1 MYMKPMNKNIE
12 YYLNL
17 PYTLELS
24 YDPEQAWFIAV
35 KELPGC
41 TSQGDTPDEA
51 VTMIKDAMQLW
62 IEDALEEGHPIPEPR
77 LDDDFSGKFNLRV
90 PVSLHRKL
98 SELAD
103 DQGVSLNTLC
113 VTMLSEAVGHHTDQR
128 MPFPVEKQA
137 SDQYKDFHAWPGLS
151 NGVRRSM
158 YAAGLYD
165 EAGKVDERLFTT
177 WFTEQLAIFQSAF
190 KEGYTRD
197 ALTDLERLAAIIQV
211 GKSISPSLGA
221 LESTLEILKMMVKQF
236 SQPAADP
243 IQQIRE
249 VLQQSFEPIKV
260 RMTSESRRSYSTVAS
275 KTESSLA
282 EQLFK
287 KE

>member
-1 MYMKPMNKNIE
+1 MNKNTE

-24 YDPEQAWFIAV
+24 YDPEHAWFIRV

-51 VTMIKDAMQLW
+51 VEMIKDAMQLW
-62 IEDALEEGHPIPEPR
+62 IQDALEEGSQIPEPR

-103 DQGVSLNTLC
+103 DQGVSLNTMC
-113 VTMLSEAVGHHTDQR
+113 VTMLSEAVGQHTEQKVAPPIEPQAKDQ
-128 MPFPVEKQA
+128 PV
-137 SDQYKDFHAWPGLS
+137 DFHPWPGLS
-151 NGVRRSM
+151 NGARRSM

-165 EAGKVDERLFTT
+165 EAGNVDEKLFTA
-177 WFTEQLAIFQSAF
+177 WLTEQLAIFQSAF
-190 KEGYTRD
+190 EEGYTRD
-197 ALTDLERLAAIIQV
+197 ALVDIENLIATVQV

-221 LESTLEILKMMVKQF
+221 MESMLQLIKMMVKQ
-236 SQPAADP
+236 STQPVADP
-243 IQQIRE
+243 MQQLRD
-249 VLQQSFEPIKV
+249 VLQQSFEPVKE
-260 RMTSESRRSYSTVAS
+260 RMMRESHRSYSVVS
-275 KTESSLA
+275 SSPESSLA